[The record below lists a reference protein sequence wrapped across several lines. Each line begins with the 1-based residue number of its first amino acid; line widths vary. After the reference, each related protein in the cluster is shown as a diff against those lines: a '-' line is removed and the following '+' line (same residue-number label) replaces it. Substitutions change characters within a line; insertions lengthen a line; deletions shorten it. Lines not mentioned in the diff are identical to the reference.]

1 MNTRKTQILKSVKLP
16 FLFLIAAFIYQTA
29 FSQDYT
35 GSKVFVDP
43 SNKTNISGNIGI
55 AFAWGERLS
64 SPRQYARGL
73 INLKE
78 AMTKYTK
85 IQATIEPSVRLST
98 DKIFSLP
105 FLYISSDKSF
115 DLTDNEKENMKKYFQ
130 AGGFVV
136 AENSQPKGEASAGG
150 SALKQMLR
158 DTVPNAKFMPIQNS
172 HILYHCFFDFDVPPQ
187 GAEVGTYG
195 NYGNVT
201 RKTADG
207 EIDQAKQDRMQN
219 ISPQVL
225 TLEGVWSGDRLVA
238 IYSDKGYLVKW
249 TEGSNNEPQ
258 LKMGI
263 NMIVFAL
270 TQAGGMAAPK

>member
-1 MNTRKTQILKSVKLP
+1 MLNFLKSAKLP
-16 FLFLIAAFIYQTA
+16 CMLLITAVISQTA
-29 FSQDYT
+29 FSQDIT
-35 GSKVFVDP
+35 GSKVIIDP
-43 SNKTNISGNIGI
+43 SNKTGISGNIGI

-64 SPRQYARGL
+64 SPRQYSRGL
-73 INLKE
+73 LNLKE

-136 AENSQPKGEASAGG
+136 AENCQPKGEASSGG
-150 SALKQMLR
+150 SSLKQMLR
-158 DTVPNAKFMPIQNS
+158 DTVPNAKFMPLQNS
-172 HILYHCFFDFDVPPQ
+172 HLLYHCFFDFDVPPQ
-187 GAEVGTYG
+187 GAEIGTYG
-195 NYGNVT
+195 NYGNVVK
-201 RKTADG
+201 RNSDG
-207 EIDQAKQDRMQN
+207 TVNQKEQDEMLNKMTNR
-219 ISPQVL
+219 SPQVL

-270 TQAGGMAAPK
+270 TQPGGMATPK